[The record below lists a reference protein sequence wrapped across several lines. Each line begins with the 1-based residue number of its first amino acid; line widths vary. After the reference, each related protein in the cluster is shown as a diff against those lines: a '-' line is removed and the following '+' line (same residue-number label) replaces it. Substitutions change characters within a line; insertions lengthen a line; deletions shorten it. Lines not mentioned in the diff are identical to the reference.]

1 MTDSPVTLVLT
12 TVGDEHA
19 ARDIARHLLERG
31 VVACASMV
39 PVRSVY
45 RWEGSVHDEA
55 EIQLVLKTTEQAC
68 ASLIEVLEGVHPYDL
83 PEILVVEAGASPAY
97 AAWVGEEVRH

>member
-1 MTDSPVTLVLT
+1 MTDSPVMLVLT

-31 VVACASMV
+31 VVACASMA

-45 RWEGSVHDEA
+45 RWEGAVHDEA
-55 EIQLVLKTTEQAC
+55 ETQLVLKTTQRAC
-68 ASLIEVLEGVHPYDL
+68 PSLIEALEGVHPYDL
-83 PEILVVEAGASPAY
+83 PEILVIEAGASPEY
-97 AAWVGEEVRH
+97 AAWVGGEVRH